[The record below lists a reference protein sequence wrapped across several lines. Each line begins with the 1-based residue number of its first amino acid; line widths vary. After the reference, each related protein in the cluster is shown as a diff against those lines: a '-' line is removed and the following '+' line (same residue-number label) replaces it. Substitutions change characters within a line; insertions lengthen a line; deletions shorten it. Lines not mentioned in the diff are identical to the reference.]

1 MQPDEQTWRQAIE
14 DEEAVSAAV
23 VEAERAL
30 HRQLQYHLASS
41 PTVYDAVSEL
51 DLRRTEYAVAV
62 RATDEATAVYHRA
75 QWEIIAAERDHRR
88 ADHVQRIQAVLQQT
102 RAEQQHAATTRSSVA
117 RRSHSSSSE
126 NGSSPRP
133 TKRLNLGP
141 LWRSR

>member
-30 HRQLQYHLASS
+30 HRQLQHHLASS
-41 PTVYDAVSEL
+41 PTVYDAMSEL

-102 RAEQQHAATTRSSVA
+102 RAE
-117 RRSHSSSSE
+117 
-126 NGSSPRP
+126 
-133 TKRLNLGP
+133 
-141 LWRSR
+141 